1 MNKFKSLE
9 SKIRDIFRGL
19 RTEASYVSMR
29 TAIRQVAEAKKH
41 RIETHALDQISAGT
55 YQTKHFEMCPS
66 AQKLYTNLPK
76 SVDPM
81 DAEEGAILQD
91 KLFALEKAVLSKGRS
106 SQQDVDTARQ
116 IVDRTLQVADR
127 MGLRKQHDQYLQMHL
142 GKIES
147 HLKPDKMETGKM
159 EKARFKHAS
168 YEPTIETPDMDID
181 NSKFKISRS
190 IKGQR
195 KLKIIDND

>member
-9 SKIRDIFRGL
+9 SKIRDVMRGV
-19 RTEASYVSMR
+19 RAESTYISMR
-29 TAIRQVAEAKKH
+29 SAIRRIAEGKH

-76 SVDPM
+76 NVDPM

-91 KLFALEKAVLSKGRS
+91 KLFAIEKGVLSKGRS

-116 IVDRTLQVADR
+116 LVDRTLQVADR
-127 MGLRKQHDQYLQMHL
+127 MGLRKQHDKYLQMHL

-147 HLKPDKMETGKM
+147 HLKPDKMDTGKM
-159 EKARFKHAS
+159 EPSRFKHAS

>member
-19 RTEASYVSMR
+19 RTEASYISMR
-29 TAIRQVAEAKKH
+29 TAIKQVAEAKKP

-55 YQTKHFEMCPS
+55 YRTKDFEMCPT
-66 AQKLYTNLPK
+66 AQKLYYNLPK
-76 SVDPM
+76 HVDPM
-81 DAEEGAILQD
+81 DAEEAAILQD
-91 KLFALEKAVLSKGRS
+91 KLFALEKGVLSKNRA
-106 SQQDVDTARQ
+106 SQQDVDTAKDL
-116 IVDRTLQVADR
+116 VDKTLQVADR
-127 MGLRKQHDQYLQMHL
+127 MKLRKQHDDYLQMHL
-142 GKIES
+142 GRIES
-147 HLKPDKMETGKM
+147 RLKPDKMETGKM
-159 EKARFKHAS
+159 DKARFKHAS

-181 NSKFKISRS
+181 NSKFKLSRS